1 MRLSSS
7 VTGVR
12 VTAVGVGVAVL
23 ACVSLAAGSA
33 AAQGVAKPERPQVAV
48 VRLTFTG
55 GVAEAA
61 RELFAQRLVEG
72 LAVAEFQVTSG
83 APVAER
89 LRTAGVDAT
98 SATSCADE
106 ACYRRAGAALGVA
119 YLVTG
124 AVGERQKTYDITLE
138 LSNGRTGA
146 IIGTHRERCEICG
159 VEEAGEKMGLAAS
172 ALRSRLEAVAKAPA
186 RFVIRS
192 RPAGALV
199 SMDGQ
204 PLGRT
209 PLDREISGGAHTLQ
223 ISADGY
229 DVSERSL
236 TVVSGVDETLDLE
249 LMPLPSKFP
258 FRKAGWAAV
267 ALGAA
272 ALAAGIDAETLDG
285 DEIACTAAEKDPW
298 GHCPHLRNTR
308 VLAAALVGL
317 GVGSA
322 TLGGVWLYLGQ
333 GRGPRT
339 EGTPAAMAIGVS
351 GRF

>member
-1 MRLSSS
+1 MRRFAPLVAPYVWASA
-7 VTGVR
+7 VFAGVC
-12 VTAVGVGVAVL
+12 AG
-23 ACVSLAAGSA
+23 AAPA
-33 AAQGVAKPERPQVAV
+33 AAQGVAKPDRPQVAV
-48 VRLTFTG
+48 VRLAFTG
-55 GVAEAA
+55 AVAEAA

-72 LAVAEFQVTSG
+72 LAVAEFLVASG
-83 APVAER
+83 APVAQR
-89 LRTAGVDAT
+89 LTASGVDPLA
-98 SATSCADE
+98 CVDE
-106 ACYRRAGAALGVA
+106 TCYRRAAPALGVA

-138 LSNGRTGA
+138 LVNGRTGA
-146 IIGTHRERCEICG
+146 VIGTHRARCEICG

-199 SMDGQ
+199 TMDGQ

-209 PLDREISGGAHTLQ
+209 PLDREIAGGAHTLQ
-223 ISADGY
+223 ISAEGY
-229 DVSERSL
+229 DATERSL

-249 LMPLPSKFP
+249 LLPLASKFP
-258 FRKAGWAAV
+258 FRKAGWAAL

-272 ALAAGIDAETLDG
+272 ALAAGIYAEAIDG
-285 DEIACTAAEKDPW
+285 DEIPCSAAEKDPW
-298 GHCPHLRNTR
+298 GHCPNLRNTR

-317 GVGSA
+317 GVGAA

-333 GRGPRT
+333 GRGPRG
-339 EGTPAAMAIGVS
+339 EPSAVAIGVG